1 MDGASSDF
9 FPANTSVP
17 LSPRDLSQ
25 RRLASLVS
33 EKNSAISQRQR
44 TELPYQVCLRASRGL
59 SEQLWSLVHEG
70 IDWLHSKPQ
79 RLEGSSSVLGTASE
93 MRTQDMV
100 VNEWG

>member
-1 MDGASSDF
+1 MDGTSSDF

-33 EKNSAISQRQR
+33 EENSAISQRQR
-44 TELPYQVCLRASRGL
+44 TELPYQVCLTASRGL
-59 SEQLWSLVHEG
+59 SEQLWSLVQEG
-70 IDWLHSKPQ
+70 IDWPHPKPQ
-79 RLEGSSSVLGTASE
+79 RLEGSSSALGTASE
-93 MRTQDMV
+93 TRTQDI